1 MRRHRRKVA
10 NAEGMDDDPWP
21 VRMVDELGLWL
32 CYSLIGVPVGLP
44 MLIMSFFTM
53 ERHVV
58 IRVLAPLAAGAAIVT
73 AFVWTVTGEGGGGGG
88 GDYFD
93 VCWDSPGGA
102 YRC

>member
-1 MRRHRRKVA
+1 MRRRRGQVA
-10 NAEGMDDDPWP
+10 GAEVWRDDPWA
-21 VRMVDELGLWL
+21 VRMVDWLSVLL
-32 CYSLIGVPVGLP
+32 CYSLIGVPIGLP
-44 MLIMSFFTM
+44 MIIMSAVTS

>member
-1 MRRHRRKVA
+1 MGPDTKAEKV
-10 NAEGMDDDPWP
+10 
-21 VRMVDELGLWL
+21 VLWIAAML
-32 CYSLIGVPVGLP
+32 MYTIIGAFIGVPMYMA
-44 MLIMSFFTM
+44 MLATS

-58 IRVLAPLAAGAAIVT
+58 IRVLAPIAAGAAVVT
-73 AFVWTVTGEGGGGGG
+73 LVVLTVTSDGGGGGG